1 MSVSLCVVLCAVSC
15 LLSCVFLFLCFFFF
29 KQKTAYEMRI
39 SDWSSDVCSSDL
51 RHRLYGRFVLHGGRI
66 EPDNGCEEMLEYF
79 DGYAASNGDVALVLM
94 GIKLRSE
101 ERRVGK
107 ECVSTCRS
115 RWSPYH

>member
-1 MSVSLCVVLCAVSC
+1 MCTLYEYFVHIFVCFVIFLYSSIMIVEVWTFL
-15 LLSCVFLFLCFFFF
+15 CVFLFFFF

-51 RHRLYGRFVLHGGRI
+51 TRSASRTGSSAS
-66 EPDNGCEEMLEYF
+66 
-79 DGYAASNGDVALVLM
+79 AASPCARRGRAR
-94 GIKLRSE
+94 KSPRRSE

>member
-1 MSVSLCVVLCAVSC
+1 MMIKCLSVENQEAVLI
-15 LLSCVFLFLCFFFF
+15 FFFFF
-29 KQKTAYEMRI
+29 KQKTAYEVRI

-51 RHRLYGRFVLHGGRI
+51 PIVLGARI
-66 EPDNGCEEMLEYF
+66 VTALQTLVSREQDPF
-79 DGYAASNGDVALVLM
+79 DPAVRTSRRTSTS
-94 GIKLRSE
+94 RSE